1 MNVTTIEKY
10 LFIAFSCLV
19 TSVSFSQI
27 TIQLPENPVID
38 TIQKPWRGY
47 NHGAFSETSLFNNQV
62 FADSFPTFHPGVIRW
77 PAGNKSQNYKW
88 EEHLSE
94 TNKFNLKNVIPFLD
108 QFNVDLQVTV
118 NFGNR
123 SASESADFVS
133 FCNSTDPFYINERS
147 TLLGN
152 PNPINVK
159 YWEIG
164 NEPTTAWAFA
174 WSWLGFQDNIG
185 FRTGES
191 LKPLIKS
198 EIDSLYYYGGD
209 FFREGWVQV
218 IGGIT
223 LREAVLGD
231 LKFYTSAI
239 TTDTISIDYPKLDIL
254 DPNSVRVYRTT
265 NYDQNWANNLGVS
278 LADGQALY
286 DSLSNPINLLASNEY
301 SWNETQVILTPNGGL
316 NINDAILIEYN
327 SVGHDGAFAYRNA
340 MKAADPSI
348 EIGYA
353 VVLQSELYNDTVF
366 QQDFAAS
373 PPDFMI
379 VHSYPGGKTQTLAEA
394 GNFSEV
400 VYAAKDEINSA
411 VEYQTLWNQ
420 REINWNIPNDIGV
433 AVTEWNIN
441 LFDAAP
447 ADHPHRGISGGVY
460 VASFLANLFE
470 KSVQDSIDLRVN
482 NHFALLASGNNFI
495 HLYHNNGTLETSVEG
510 KATRLVMESIGEKIF
525 PLEVINMP
533 QIQIS
538 VNGNL
543 ISIDAIEKWG
553 GVSADGG
560 SVNLLLINRDDQ
572 QDYDIDLLIPS
583 SYMANSIEVDKL
595 YGTMIDENISTSH
608 QEDVL
613 SSNTYQ
619 VNLPSFSVTSVK
631 ISIQGTLNIDK
642 NDEFVNRF
650 NVFPNPANSL
660 VYIQSNEEKYS
671 LSIFDVSGRLIMNSR
686 EKLSTSID
694 VSGFLE
700 GIYFFHIQTNAGYKT
715 YKVLVN

>member
-38 TIQKPWRGY
+38 TIEKAWRGY
-47 NHGAFSETSLFNNQV
+47 NHGAFSETSLFNNQT